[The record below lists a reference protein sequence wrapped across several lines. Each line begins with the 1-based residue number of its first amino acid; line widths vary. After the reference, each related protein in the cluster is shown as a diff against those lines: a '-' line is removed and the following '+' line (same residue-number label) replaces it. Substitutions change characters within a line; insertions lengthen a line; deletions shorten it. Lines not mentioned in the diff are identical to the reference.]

1 VSGRDIS
8 SLSAADVAL
17 LVRGQPA
24 TALELAILT
33 SNTGRLHDTLPTGCK
48 GGGSWGAGAGSK
60 SKMADRLVVSSPVKP
75 ATFAAPASF
84 SSSAKAD
91 GTLLRAER
99 SADEVVDSVTVEDKT
114 RQMPSKVFVFTAGPV
129 GFLQNELQKLQQLQI
144 HGFMSP
150 ESHDARARYLQ
161 EHGYVPEAGVGMTIS
176 EIHPFTIVTLRPDGP
191 AKKTEVI
198 RIGDELKKVDGY
210 TLEGILTGEQVAP
223 PSRFLSL
230 ALALAL
236 ALSRARALSL
246 SLSLALYR
254 ASACPSTASPR
265 HTPPGIPPV
274 PV

>member
-1 VSGRDIS
+1 
-8 SLSAADVAL
+8 
-17 LVRGQPA
+17 
-24 TALELAILT
+24 
-33 SNTGRLHDTLPTGCK
+33 
-48 GGGSWGAGAGSK
+48 
-60 SKMADRLVVSSPVKP
+60 
-75 ATFAAPASF
+75 
-84 SSSAKAD
+84 
-91 GTLLRAER
+91 
-99 SADEVVDSVTVEDKT
+99 
-114 RQMPSKVFVFTAGPV
+114 MPSKVFVFTAGPV

-230 ALALAL
+230 
-236 ALSRARALSL
+236 SLSL

-274 PV
+274 PVWHADTQTHRQTDTHHSSHMRAHVLYAYGSGV

>member
-1 VSGRDIS
+1 
-8 SLSAADVAL
+8 
-17 LVRGQPA
+17 
-24 TALELAILT
+24 
-33 SNTGRLHDTLPTGCK
+33 
-48 GGGSWGAGAGSK
+48 
-60 SKMADRLVVSSPVKP
+60 M
-75 ATFAAPASF
+75 
-84 SSSAKAD
+84 
-91 GTLLRAER
+91 LRAER

-265 HTPPGIPPV
+265 HTPPGHPARPCIARRHADTQTNRHTPF
-274 PV
+274 